1 MVVVSILPHAEFWP
15 NDHREDAT
23 HFKVHC
29 DQSELRVISL
39 ILDGIV
45 GMEQIHPGM
54 IEVGKKPI
62 TQNTDIQKEFSRLRP
77 VEEGQTH
84 TPEYDQVMSVYN
96 L

>member
-1 MVVVSILPHAEFWP
+1 M
-15 NDHREDAT
+15 
-23 HFKVHC
+23 
-29 DQSELRVISL
+29 

-84 TPEYDQVMSVYN
+84 TPEYDQVSCLSIMYKIYN
-96 L
+96 LYLGCTC